1 MDIKR
6 IQISEETAVVN
17 VPVWWLNEILDA
29 VKTLAK
35 KSEIEELGEAYEYMQ
50 VREVL
55 EKFKITHR
63 TLVKLMEEG
72 KIEYV
77 QVGMRKMIKI
87 YKGKKNILLRK

>member
-6 IQISEETAVVN
+6 IQVSEETAVVN

-29 VKTLAK
+29 VKTLAR
-35 KSEIEELGEAYEYMQ
+35 KSEIEEIGEAYEYMH

-55 EKFKITHR
+55 EKFSISHK

-72 KIEYV
+72 EDRV
-77 QVGMRKMIKI
+77 CESR
-87 YKGKKNILLRK
+87 NA

>member
-1 MDIKR
+1 MH
-6 IQISEETAVVN
+6 
-17 VPVWWLNEILDA
+17 
-29 VKTLAK
+29 
-35 KSEIEELGEAYEYMQ
+35 

-55 EKFKITHR
+55 EKFSISHK

-77 QVGMRKMIKI
+77 KVGMRKMIKI